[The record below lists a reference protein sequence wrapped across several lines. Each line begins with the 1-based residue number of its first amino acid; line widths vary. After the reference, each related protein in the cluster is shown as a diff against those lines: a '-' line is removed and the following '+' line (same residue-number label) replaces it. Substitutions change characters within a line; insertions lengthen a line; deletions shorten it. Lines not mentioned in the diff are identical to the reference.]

1 MCDLNDIDSLLKRYF
16 PGKVVRKDLTKLL
29 KSGAYRMM
37 GGGFTGTVLA
47 FCPAG
52 GEERYCREMARIF
65 GRENVFLTDLRA
77 EGATQ
82 ISG

>member
-1 MCDLNDIDSLLKRYF
+1 
-16 PGKVVRKDLTKLL
+16 
-29 KSGAYRMM
+29 MM

-52 GEERYCREMARIF
+52 GEERYSREMARIF
-65 GRENVFLTDLRA
+65 GRENVFVTDLRA